1 MIQRKLAAM
10 LFIVTAYTGTVAFR
24 LSMPAIAFYAKN
36 VLEASM
42 LGIGLLTS
50 SFFIA
55 RGITAIIAGGLTD
68 KLGSKVLVASTAGF
82 LLNALVVQLYPAVP
96 NIYWLLLLRFVQGVL
111 NGFAWVPIQ
120 ALLGFI
126 TGKNIRGRIYSIYFI
141 LGALGALSGN
151 LLYSVLSS
159 APLTRIL
166 MISSIFFIIS
176 GIEIVLAK
184 SMIGENVS
192 IDGRFEKRGEPS
204 TRHAVQTT
212 ILTIVPLILVVLSSS
227 MFSSILKGDLIYVYL
242 NVYLGLSRSAASF
255 IIGFAGVIVLPVNYM
270 ISWIADKKSSKTA
283 LEIALTM
290 GIVGGLLLSTRN
302 PLLAVPGLILAMI
315 GGSSIVPV
323 TRKLAVSIR
332 SYGGTSIGIINT
344 SGNIGSMAGSA
355 IAGLLFDRL
364 GNIYLAGE
372 LVLPMILMILPL
384 VIAVALVTLALKE
397 NFSEN

>member
-1 MIQRKLAAM
+1 MTRRKLAIS
-10 LFIVTAYTGTVAFR
+10 LLVITAYTGTVAFR
-24 LSMPAIAFYAKN
+24 MSMPAIAFYAKN

-68 KLGSKVLVASTAGF
+68 KLRSKMLVASTAGF
-82 LLNALVVQLYPAVP
+82 LLNALVVQLYPAVA

-126 TGKNIRGRIYSIYFI
+126 TDKNMRGRIYSIYFI

-151 LLYSVLSS
+151 LIYSALSS
-159 APLTRIL
+159 AQLTHIL
-166 MISSIFFIIS
+166 MFSSIFFILS
-176 GIEIVLAK
+176 GISIILTK
-184 SMIGENVS
+184 SMVGKNVS
-192 IDGRFEKRGEPS
+192 VENQFEKRGEPS
-204 TRHAVQTT
+204 TSYVVRTT
-212 ILTIVPLILVVLSSS
+212 ILTITPLILVVFSSN

-242 NVYLGLSRSAASF
+242 NIYLGLSRSIASL

-270 ISWIADKKSSKTA
+270 ISWIADKRSGKIA
-283 LEIALTM
+283 LEISLAI

-302 PLLAVPGLILAMI
+302 PFLAVPGLILAMI
-315 GGSSIVPV
+315 GGSSIVPI

-332 SYGGTSIGIINT
+332 SYGGTGIGIINT
-344 SGNIGSMAGSA
+344 SGNIGSMTGSA

-364 GNIYLAGE
+364 SSIYLGGE
-372 LVLPMILMILPL
+372 LVLSMMLMVLPL
-384 VIAVALVTLALKE
+384 FIAIILVTLMLKE
-397 NFSEN
+397 NY

>member
-1 MIQRKLAAM
+1 MARRKLAIS
-10 LFIVTAYTGTVAFR
+10 LFTITAYTGTVAFR
-24 LSMPAIAFYAKN
+24 MSMPAIAFYAKN

-68 KLGSKVLVASTAGF
+68 KLRSKMLVASTAGF
-82 LLNALVVQLYPAVP
+82 LLNALVVQLYPAVA

-126 TGKNIRGRIYSIYFI
+126 TDKNIRGRIYSIYFI
-141 LGALGALSGN
+141 LGALGALTGN
-151 LLYSVLSS
+151 LIYSALSS
-159 APLTRIL
+159 APLTHIL
-166 MISSIFFIIS
+166 VISSIFFILSSIK
-176 GIEIVLAK
+176 IVLAK

-192 IDGRFEKRGEPS
+192 IENQFEKRGQPS
-204 TRHAVQTT
+204 ARHAVQTT
-212 ILTIVPLILVVLSSS
+212 ILTIIPLILVVFSSN

-242 NVYLGLSRSAASF
+242 NMYLGLSKSIASL

-270 ISWIADKKSSKTA
+270 ISWIADKKSGKTA
-283 LEIALTM
+283 LEISLAI
-290 GIVGGLLLSTRN
+290 GIVGGLLLSMRN
-302 PLLAVPGLILAMI
+302 PFLAVSGLILAMI
-315 GGSSIVPV
+315 GGSSIVPI

-332 SYGGTSIGIINT
+332 SYGGTGIGIINT
-344 SGNIGSMAGSA
+344 SGNIGSMTGSA

-364 GNIYLAGE
+364 SSIYLGGE
-372 LVLPMILMILPL
+372 LVLSMMLMVLPL
-384 VIAVALVTLALKE
+384 FIAIILVTLMLKE
-397 NFSEN
+397 NY